1 MADEDGDLDED
12 DEEEDADEDDEV
24 DSEEQQR
31 QGLISLENTT
41 KKKNADEES
50 GDDDE
55 IFKGNSSRSKC
66 RKQGGKGMSPSSTST
81 ATEKMVIAPV
91 ETKVKVEN
99 DLESS
104 SNDVNDMCNEEEIEL
119 EVDV

>member
-12 DEEEDADEDDEV
+12 DEEEDEDDEV

-41 KKKNADEES
+41 KKNNADEGS

-81 ATEKMVIAPV
+81 ATEKMVAAPV